1 VYGLQSVE
9 AALARYRANEDVLRS
24 SGSDVNT
31 EGCTDE
37 GAKGSTTARRV
48 HRLFLQTPGR
58 DGESQGGGHDDGDA
72 RQGVN
77 GKRSAGAESIEKMA
91 KELGLPVDYL
101 PRRELTT

>member
-1 VYGLQSVE
+1 MYGLQSVE
-9 AALARYRANEDVLRS
+9 AALARHRANEDVLRS

-48 HRLFLQTPGR
+48 HRLFLQMPGR
-58 DGESQGGGHDDGDA
+58 DGEPQGGGHDDGDA

-77 GKRSAGAESIEKMA
+77 GKRSAGAESIEEMA